1 MQNTQSISLK
11 VVEKIAERE
20 QVSPAELK
28 PPLHYAIDT
37 DALNSLY
44 QSDTPE
50 RGPSKVEFTYN
61 GYTVVVDSTG
71 DVDIR
76 DQVSASGPDKTI
88 A

>member
-44 QSDTPE
+44 QSDTAE
-50 RGPSKVEFTYN
+50 RGPCKVEFTYN